1 MLDFLRKFYLLL
13 LVVLLLASC
22 SEKNNNQKKE
32 SNYVFINDF
41 ENDSCDFIWKN
52 VNRVEDHN
60 SYSGD
65 YVSECKPGTIYAF
78 GFDLESDTM
87 KYHNAL
93 ISIDMMLRS
102 NAKPSS
108 VFVVSLQ
115 KDDTNVF
122 WHSFP
127 LSEGYVSVNE

>member
-1 MLDFLRKFYLLL
+1 MFDFLRKFYLLL

-65 YVSECKPGTIYAF
+65 YVSECK
-78 GFDLESDTM
+78 L
-87 KYHNAL
+87 
-93 ISIDMMLRS
+93 
-102 NAKPSS
+102 
-108 VFVVSLQ
+108 
-115 KDDTNVF
+115 
-122 WHSFP
+122 
-127 LSEGYVSVNE
+127 

>member
-1 MLDFLRKFYLLL
+1 
-13 LVVLLLASC
+13 
-22 SEKNNNQKKE
+22 
-32 SNYVFINDF
+32 
-41 ENDSCDFIWKN
+41 
-52 VNRVEDHN
+52 
-60 SYSGD
+60 
-65 YVSECKPGTIYAF
+65 
-78 GFDLESDTM
+78 M

-127 LSEGYVSVNE
+127 LSEGYVSENEWYKNSIELNLPYTVLEDTKFNFDKYFPN